1 MKPATPATVVLRYFD
16 DEWEDVIAELCNGYV
31 DGSLFTTALSIKPQQ
46 IDFTVVKEWDKVE
59 DFNVK
64 VVKEL
69 LEKDYQKYVQANLLK
84 YDSRVYGEL

>member
-1 MKPATPATVVLRYFD
+1 MKPATVVLRYFD

-31 DGSLFTTALSIKPQQ
+31 DGRLFTTALSIKPQQ

-59 DFNVK
+59 DFNAK

>member
-1 MKPATPATVVLRYFD
+1 MKPATVVLRYFD

-31 DGSLFTTALSIKPQQ
+31 DGSLFTTTLSIKPQQ

>member
-1 MKPATPATVVLRYFD
+1 MNPVTVVLRYFD
-16 DEWEDVIAELCNGYV
+16 DEQEDVIAELCNGYV
-31 DGSLFTTALSIKPQQ
+31 DGSLFTTALFIKPQQ

-59 DFNVK
+59 DFNAK